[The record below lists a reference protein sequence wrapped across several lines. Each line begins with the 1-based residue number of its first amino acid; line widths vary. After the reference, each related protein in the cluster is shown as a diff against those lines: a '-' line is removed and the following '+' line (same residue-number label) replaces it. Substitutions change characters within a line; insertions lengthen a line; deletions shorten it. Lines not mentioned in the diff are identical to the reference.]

1 MNMQLDRINHHA
13 IEQLIETEL
22 HLLDQQD
29 FEAWQQLLSDEYTY
43 WIPMTREQRSPLHES
58 SLVYEDRFLTT
69 LRINRLANARNF
81 SQQPKSRSLHIAQR
95 PRITVDETAAG
106 AFASS
111 SMLYCEARG
120 ESEWHY
126 PVTVE
131 HQLIKVAGEW
141 KINGKKILLLN
152 PARAIESL
160 QLII

>member
-1 MNMQLDRINHHA
+1 MQPDQSNHRA

-29 FEAWQQLLSDEYTY
+29 FDAWQQLLSDDYHY

-81 SQQPKSRSLHIAQR
+81 SQQPRSRSLHIAQR
-95 PRITVDETAAG
+95 PRITLEQASSS

-111 SMLYCEARG
+111 NMLYCEARG
-120 ESEWHY
+120 DSEWHY

-131 HQLIKVAGEW
+131 HQLVNLDGCW
-141 KINGKKILLLN
+141 KIQGKKVLLLN
-152 PARAIESL
+152 PARALESL

>member
-1 MNMQLDRINHHA
+1 MQHNPSNQHA

-22 HLLDQQD
+22 YLLDQQD
-29 FEAWQQLLSDEYTY
+29 FDAWQQLLSDDYTY

-95 PRITVDETAAG
+95 PRITLDEASFS

-111 SMLYCEARG
+111 NMLYCEARG
-120 ESEWHY
+120 NSEWHY

-131 HQLIKVAGEW
+131 HQLINIDGNW
-141 KINGKKILLLN
+141 KIHGKKVLLLN
-152 PARAIESL
+152 ATRALESL

>member
-1 MNMQLDRINHHA
+1 MQHDQSNHHA
-13 IEQLIETEL
+13 IEQLIATEL

-29 FEAWQQLLSDEYTY
+29 FDAWQQLLSDDYHY
-43 WIPMTREQRSPLHES
+43 WIPMTREQVSPLHES

-95 PRITVDETAAG
+95 PRITLDAASFS
-106 AFASS
+106 ACASS
-111 SMLYCEARG
+111 NMLYCEARG
-120 ESEWHY
+120 DNEWHY

-131 HQLIKVAGEW
+131 HQLINIDGTW
-141 KINGKKILLLN
+141 KIHGKKILLLN
-152 PARAIESL
+152 PARALESL

>member
-1 MNMQLDRINHHA
+1 
-13 IEQLIETEL
+13 
-22 HLLDQQD
+22 
-29 FEAWQQLLSDEYTY
+29 
-43 WIPMTREQRSPLHES
+43 
-58 SLVYEDRFLTT
+58 
-69 LRINRLANARNF
+69 
-81 SQQPKSRSLHIAQR
+81 
-95 PRITVDETAAG
+95 
-106 AFASS
+106 
-111 SMLYCEARG
+111 MLYCEARG